1 MIVFITGISGSG
13 KNTALKILEDNAFF
27 CIDNLPIQL
36 IPKFLEVL
44 SFTNIKNIA
53 LTIDVRLKDF
63 FFNNF
68 EQNLN
73 EFFEILD
80 IYNAKLIFL
89 DCRDEVLLN
98 RFKANRRV
106 HPLSVNNPLEGIAKE
121 REIIKKLKEKAD
133 FYIDTSFLTPY
144 DLSNTILSLLNL
156 VSTIDLTIKLISFG
170 YKYGLVN
177 ADIVLDVRLLKNPF
191 YVNELSNKTGLDK
204 EVKDYLLGDNFTIDF
219 LNKTYEYLEFF
230 ISNYLGKV
238 KNLLEIAVGCTGGK
252 HRSVFVVE
260 YLSELLSKNNY
271 NIKVITEHRDISKT
285 S

>member
-13 KNTALKILEDNAFF
+13 KNTALKVLEDNAFF

-44 SFTNIKNIA
+44 SFTNIRNIA
-53 LTIDVRLKDF
+53 LTVDVRLKDF

-73 EFFEILD
+73 EFFEILERYD
-80 IYNAKLIFL
+80 AKLIFL

-121 REIIKKLKEKAD
+121 REIIKRLKEKAD

-144 DLSNTILSLLNL
+144 DLGNTILSLLNL
-156 VSTIDLTIKLISFG
+156 VPSMDLTIKLISFG

-191 YVNELSNKTGLDK
+191 YINELSNKTGLDIQVR
-204 EVKDYLLGDNFTIDF
+204 EYLLSDSFTIDF
-219 LNKTYEYLEFF
+219 INRTYGYLEFF

-238 KNLLEIAVGCTGGK
+238 KNLLEVAVGCTGGK

-260 YLSELLSKNNY
+260 YLSELLSKNNS
-271 NIKVITEHRDISKT
+271 NIKVITEHRDISK

>member
-13 KNTALKILEDNAFF
+13 KNTALKVLEDNAFF

-44 SFTNIKNIA
+44 SFTNIRNIA
-53 LTIDVRLKDF
+53 LTVDVRLKDF

-73 EFFEILD
+73 EFFEILERYD
-80 IYNAKLIFL
+80 AKLIFL

-106 HPLSVNNPLEGIAKE
+106 HPLSVNNPLEGIARE
-121 REIIKKLKEKAD
+121 REIIKRLREKAD

-144 DLSNTILSLLNL
+144 DLGNTILSLLNL
-156 VSTIDLTIKLISFG
+156 VPSMDLTIKLISFG

-191 YVNELSNKTGLDK
+191 YINELSNKTGLDIQVR
-204 EVKDYLLGDNFTIDF
+204 EYLLSDSFTIDF
-219 LNKTYEYLEFF
+219 INRTYGYLEFF

-238 KNLLEIAVGCTGGK
+238 KNLLEVAVGCTGGK

-260 YLSELLSKNNY
+260 YLSELLSKNNS
-271 NIKVITEHRDISKT
+271 NIKVITEHRDISK

>member
-13 KNTALKILEDNAFF
+13 KNTALKVLEDNAFF

-44 SFTNIKNIA
+44 SFTNIRNIA
-53 LTIDVRLKDF
+53 LTVDVRLKDF

-73 EFFEILD
+73 EFFEILERYD
-80 IYNAKLIFL
+80 AKLIFL

-121 REIIKKLKEKAD
+121 REIIKRLKEKAD

-144 DLSNTILSLLNL
+144 DLGNTILSLLNL
-156 VSTIDLTIKLISFG
+156 VPSMDLTIKLISFG

-191 YVNELSNKTGLDK
+191 YINELSNKTGLDIQVR
-204 EVKDYLLGDNFTIDF
+204 EYLLSDSFTIDF
-219 LNKTYEYLEFF
+219 INRTYGYLEFF
-230 ISNYLGKV
+230 ISNYFGWV
-238 KNLLEIAVGCTGGK
+238 KNLLEVVVGCTGGK

-260 YLSELLSKNNY
+260 YLSELLSKNNS
-271 NIKVITEHRDISKT
+271 NIKVITEHRDISK

>member
-53 LTIDVRLKDF
+53 LTVDVRLKDF

-68 EQNLN
+68 EKNLN
-73 EFFEILD
+73 EFFEILNQYD
-80 IYNAKLIFL
+80 AKLIFL
-89 DCRDEVLLN
+89 DCQDEILLN
-98 RFKANRRV
+98 RFKANRRI
-106 HPLSVNNPLEGIAKE
+106 HPLSVNNPLEGISKE
-121 REIIKKLKEKAD
+121 REIMKKLKEKAD

-144 DLSNTILSLLNL
+144 DLGNNILSLLNL
-156 VSTIDLTIKLISFG
+156 LSNVDLTIKLISFG

-177 ADIVLDVRLLKNPF
+177 ADLVLDVRVLKNPF
-191 YVNELSNKTGLDK
+191 YIQELSNKTGLDK
-204 EVKDYLLGDNFTIDF
+204 EVQQYLLNDTFTIEF
-219 LNKTYEYLEFF
+219 INKTYDYLNFF
-230 ISNYLGKV
+230 IANYLGKV
-238 KNLLEIAVGCTGGK
+238 KNLLEVAIGCTGGK

-260 YLSELLSKNNY
+260 YLSNLLSQNNS
-271 NIKVITEHRDISKT
+271 NIKVITEHRDIYKT
-285 S
+285 

>member
-13 KNTALKILEDNAFF
+13 KNTALKVLEDNAFF

-44 SFTNIKNIA
+44 SFTNIRNIA
-53 LTIDVRLKDF
+53 LTVDVRLKDF

-73 EFFEILD
+73 EFFEILERYD
-80 IYNAKLIFL
+80 AKLIFL

-121 REIIKKLKEKAD
+121 REIIKRLKEKAD

-144 DLSNTILSLLNL
+144 DLGNTILSLLNL
-156 VSTIDLTIKLISFG
+156 VPSMDLTIKLISFG

-191 YVNELSNKTGLDK
+191 YINELSNKTGLDIQVR
-204 EVKDYLLGDNFTIDF
+204 EYLLSDSFTIDF
-219 LNKTYEYLEFF
+219 INRTYGYLEFF
-230 ISNYLGKV
+230 ISNYLGRV
-238 KNLLEIAVGCTGGK
+238 KNLLEVAVGCTGGK

-260 YLSELLSKNNY
+260 YLSELLSKNNS
-271 NIKVITEHRDISKT
+271 NIKVITEHRDISK

>member
-13 KNTALKILEDNAFF
+13 KNTALKVLEDNAFF

-44 SFTNIKNIA
+44 SFTNIRNIA
-53 LTIDVRLKDF
+53 LTVDVRLKDF

-73 EFFEILD
+73 EFFEILERYD
-80 IYNAKLIFL
+80 AKLIFL

-121 REIIKKLKEKAD
+121 REIIKRLREKAD

-144 DLSNTILSLLNL
+144 DLGNTILSLLNL
-156 VSTIDLTIKLISFG
+156 APSMDLTIKLISFG

-191 YVNELSNKTGLDK
+191 YINELSNKTGLDIQVR
-204 EVKDYLLGDNFTIDF
+204 EYLLSDSFTIDF
-219 LNKTYEYLEFF
+219 INRTYGYLEFF

-238 KNLLEIAVGCTGGK
+238 KNLLEVAVGCTGGK

-260 YLSELLSKNNY
+260 YLSELLSKNNS
-271 NIKVITEHRDISKT
+271 NIKVITEHRDISK